1 MNDRFDPDYDPYRQ
15 ERALS
20 GRRPGVVDIYQPAQT
35 GFGEEEGGPAE
46 DGFDFWGTIRILMGR
61 KWMIMAITLTGV
73 IAAALMTLQVVP
85 LYRATATIEVQRQET
100 QILDQNAVDPVV
112 IADAEYMQTQYAL
125 LQSRSLAERVAE
137 MLNLPADERYASP
150 DLNRQERLNQAAS
163 TITGNIRVTPEGRS
177 RVINVQFVSPYPR
190 EAARIANALVENFIE
205 TNLERKYNTTAYA
218 RRFLEERLATTKIA
232 LEESERQL
240 AQYANEK
247 GILELDTENGSG
259 SLDANSLVALN
270 AELTAAESA
279 RISAE
284 QRYNEASSN
293 SATRDMLESANL
305 QNLQDRRSEL
315 AADYRQMLGRF
326 KPEYPD
332 MLRLQSQID
341 ALDLEIERARADI
354 LASLRSDYNTAV
366 ANETSLR
373 ERVETLK
380 TELQALRDRRI
391 EYTILRREV
400 DTNRSQYEALLQRM
414 KEVTVAS
421 GIGSSQVSVVDR
433 ALVPR
438 FPFEPNLRRTLIQ
451 ALILSLAAGIG
462 LAFALHYI
470 DDTIKTPEDV
480 KSKLGLA
487 SIGVVPKI
495 KRSSDDLIATELNNP
510 RSPVSEAF
518 LSARTALDFTTETGA
533 PRSLLVTSTRPG
545 EGKTSSTVALG
556 MSFAKAGR
564 RVLIIDADMRKPSFV
579 ADAGASIG
587 LSGML
592 TREAHLADQ
601 LVKSGVDGLYLLPA
615 GIVPPNPAEL
625 LTSPKLKHILR
636 EAETH
641 FDIVIVDS
649 PPVLSF
655 TDAPLLGSLCAGT
668 VVIIQSG
675 HIRTPAVRRT
685 ISRMLDSRS
694 NVLGVLLTKFD
705 ARKAG
710 QGYGGYYYYAYGK
723 DAYAYSERKLSDSNA
738 ARRKIRIFLDED
750 ETRPEEDRLEA

>member
-1 MNDRFDPDYDPYRQ
+1 MHDRFDPEYDPYRQ
-15 ERALS
+15 ERGLTA
-20 GRRPGVVDIYQPAQT
+20 RRQGGLDVYRPPHD
-35 GFGEEEGGPAE
+35 GFGDEDGGSGE
-46 DGFDFWGTIRILMGR
+46 DGFDFWGTVRILLGR
-61 KWMIMAITLTGV
+61 KWMILAITLIGV
-73 IAAALMTLQVVP
+73 IASALMTLQVVP

-125 LQSRSLAERVAE
+125 LQSRSLAERVSE
-137 MLNLPADERYASP
+137 VLNLPADERYASP
-150 DLNRQERLNQAAS
+150 DLNRQERLNQAAG
-163 TITGNIRVTPEGRS
+163 TITNNIRVTPEGRS

-218 RRFLEERLATTKIA
+218 RRFLEERLATTKLA
-232 LEESERQL
+232 LESSERQL
-240 AQYANEK
+240 TRYANDK
-247 GILELDTENGSG
+247 GILELNTENGSG
-259 SLDANSLVALN
+259 SLDANSLVALSS
-270 AELTAAESA
+270 ELTAAESA
-279 RISAE
+279 RIAAE
-284 QRYNEASSN
+284 QRFREASSGT
-293 SATRDMLESANL
+293 ATRDMLESSNL
-305 QNLQDRRSEL
+305 QNLRDRRSEL
-315 AADYRQMLGRF
+315 AADYRQMLGTF

-341 ALDLEIERARADI
+341 AIDAEIEAARGDI
-354 LASLRSDYNTAV
+354 LASIRSDYNTAV
-366 ANETSLR
+366 ANEASLR

-380 TELQALRDRRI
+380 TDLQALRDRRI

-433 ALVPR
+433 ALVPK
-438 FPFEPNLRRTLIQ
+438 FPFEPNLRRALIQ

-495 KRSSDDLIATELNNP
+495 KRASEDLITSELNNP

-556 MSFAKAGR
+556 ISFAKGGR

-592 TREAHLADQ
+592 TREANLLDQ
-601 LVKSGVDGLYLLPA
+601 IVRSGVEGLHLLPA

-625 LTSPKLKHILR
+625 LTSPKLKQILH

-641 FDIVIVDS
+641 FDLVIVDS

-655 TDAPLLGSLCAGT
+655 TDAPLLGSMCAGT
-668 VVIIQSG
+668 IVIIQAG
-675 HIRTPAVRRT
+675 LIRTPAVRRT
-685 ISRMLDSRS
+685 VGRMLDSRA
-694 NVLGVLLTKFD
+694 NVLGVMLTKFD

-723 DAYAYSERKLSDSNA
+723 DAYAYSERALSDSSST
-738 ARRKIRIFLDED
+738 RRKVRLFLDG
-750 ETRPEEDRLEA
+750 ETDVEEERIDI